1 MNRLYLMRTN
11 DINKKLDNLIWKE
24 RQKKT
29 ISIIA
34 ICILAGILILTLFLP
49 PLGKS
54 TQVTGEVIRLHGIQS
69 KKGQSLYLIVKLGDN
84 LKVMASISNTS
95 QYRQG
100 KKVNLLK
107 IEPLIAG
114 RDKYYFQDY
123 VDENRSN
130 KNN

>member
-1 MNRLYLMRTN
+1 MNRLYLMKNN